1 VRDQANALV
10 SSITSAISQP
20 VLLGF
25 IGSTSCIN
33 RHIAD
38 RAWTLGRQA
47 HKQYAGIT
55 RQPGQRSAREPR
67 LTKGLMARARRWV
80 RRRETAWLIG
90 CAARKGKSTLR
101 ELEKG
106 LKWPQFTRATRT
118 SQQYAWLYWPGL
130 TYNCAPLNAQ
140 PSGWSMHQ

>member
-1 VRDQANALV
+1 VSSPGSTSVRDQANALV

-55 RQPGQRSAREPR
+55 RQPGQRSARDPPIDERPD
-67 LTKGLMARARRWV
+67 GARQALGTQTRDGVAHRMRRT
-80 RRRETAWLIG
+80 E
-90 CAARKGKSTLR
+90 RKNRHWGNSRK
-101 ELEKG
+101 
-106 LKWPQFTRATRT
+106 A
-118 SQQYAWLYWPGL
+118 
-130 TYNCAPLNAQ
+130 
-140 PSGWSMHQ
+140 